1 MEEQNINKQGFENN
15 EGQKRPTAI
24 TIICVLG
31 FVGAAVT
38 LPMIF
43 SNEARQIGSW
53 YPPYL
58 ALSSVIGFGCMLGF
72 WRMKKWAAYSYT
84 GLAGLT
90 QIVLFTMGVWNIMAL
105 IVPLI
110 VVGIALT
117 HVKKM
122 T

>member
-1 MEEQNINKQGFENN
+1 MEEQNINKQWFEKN
-15 EGQKRPTAI
+15 EEKKRPIAI

-38 LPMIF
+38 LPLIF
-43 SNEARQIGSW
+43 SDRARQIGGW

-58 ALSSVIGFGCMLGF
+58 ALSGVIGFVCMFGL
-72 WRMKKWAAYSYT
+72 WRMKKWAAFSYA

-105 IVPLI
+105 IIPLI

>member
-1 MEEQNINKQGFENN
+1 MEEQNTNKQWFEKN
-15 EGQKRPTAI
+15 EGIKRPTVI

-38 LPMIF
+38 LPLIF
-43 SNEARQIGSW
+43 SDRARQIGSW

-58 ALSSVIGFGCMLGF
+58 AFSAAIGFVCMLGL
-72 WRMKKWAAYSYT
+72 WRMKKWAAYSY
-84 GLAGLT
+84 AGLT
-90 QIVLFTMGVWNIMAL
+90 VLSQIVLFTMGVWSIMAL
-105 IVPLI
+105 IIPVI

>member
-1 MEEQNINKQGFENN
+1 MKEQNINKQLFEKN
-15 EGQKRPTAI
+15 EGMKRPTAI
-24 TIICVLG
+24 AIICVLG

-38 LPMIF
+38 IPLIF
-43 SNEARQIGSW
+43 SDKARQIGSW

-58 ALSSVIGFGCMLGF
+58 AFSAAIGFVCMLGL
-72 WRMKKWAAYSYT
+72 WRMKKWAAYSYA

-90 QIVLFTMGVWNIMAL
+90 QIVLFTMRVWSIMAL
-105 IVPLI
+105 IIPLT
-110 VVGIALT
+110 VVGIALA